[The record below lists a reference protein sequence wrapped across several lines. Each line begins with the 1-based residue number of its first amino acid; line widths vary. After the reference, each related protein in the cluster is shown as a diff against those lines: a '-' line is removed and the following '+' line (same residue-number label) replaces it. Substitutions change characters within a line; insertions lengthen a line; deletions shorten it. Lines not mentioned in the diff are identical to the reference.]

1 MNKKDLKNFFV
12 LLISMAISTVL
23 NMILYVFSYF
33 LVVDLNKK
41 YYISYS
47 VVEYTDIICLVIISA
62 FSLLSYFII
71 GRNVL
76 CKFSEKNKRNALIV
90 LAILTLIFCMFIRF
104 SGFGIL
110 IGSLCLEACSPI
122 PYLLFSLFSLSNYDT
137 LFFLELLC
145 IFCTPGTEVLMWLF
159 SKIGGKKSKGQL
171 DDSSVIN
178 IDE

>member
-1 MNKKDLKNFFV
+1 MNKKDLESFFV

-104 SGFGIL
+104 SGFGVL
-110 IGSLCLEACSPI
+110 IGSLCLEVCSPI
-122 PYLLFSLFSLSNYDT
+122 TYLLFSLLALIDND
-137 LFFLELLC
+137 LPFFFELLY
-145 IFCTPGTEVLMWLF
+145 IFCTPISVLMIYLF
-159 SKIGGKKSKGQL
+159 SKRQSGRQSGDG
-171 DDSSVIN
+171 SVIDK
-178 IDE
+178 DE